1 MSVNI
6 ASKPFREIGRDK
18 MYNTWHRVGDGAELI
33 FVLKG
38 SGSIVFKSGVY
49 PLVSGGLYYIA
60 RGALHYTLPDRP
72 EEYDRIKMLVG
83 SSPITMDKEIS
94 EFLGE
99 KESVFALIPE
109 EKRSGVEEIFSAISG
124 ENETL
129 MKNAEALAGT
139 LSLLVMLCRYS
150 AGALDSLGD
159 IMSRV
164 ISYINENISEQIT
177 IDTLCDV
184 SHTSKYHLCRKFKS
198 QMGITIVD
206 YITNTRIELA
216 KEMLRGEREMPVSD
230 ISDACGFANVS
241 YFCAVFK
248 RSTGMSPLGYR
259 KKRMYK

>member
-6 ASKPFREIGRDK
+6 VSVPFREIGRDK

-33 FVLKG
+33 FVLNG

-60 RGALHYTLPDRP
+60 RGALHYTLPEKT
-72 EEYDRIKMLVG
+72 EEYDRIKMVVG
-83 SSPITMDKEIS
+83 SSVLLADKEIS

-99 KESVFALIPE
+99 KEAVFARIPDS
-109 EKRSGVEEIFSAISG
+109 KLKVVEDLFATIA
-124 ENETL
+124 NEDDVPV
-129 MKNAEALAGT
+129 KNAEALASA

-150 AGALDSLGD
+150 EGTLNSSGD
-159 IMSRV
+159 VMSRV
-164 ISYINENISEQIT
+164 ISYINEHINEQIT
-177 IDTLCDV
+177 IDALCEV

-206 YITNTRIELA
+206 YITDTRIELA
-216 KEMLRGEREMPVSD
+216 KEMLRTKKEMSVSD

-248 RSTGMSPLGYR
+248 KSEGLSPLGYR
-259 KKRMYK
+259 KKRTYK